1 MSKDAQRALAVVIL
15 AAGKGTR
22 MKSRRS
28 KVLHEIAGRPMLD
41 YSLSLAEALAAEHR
55 VVVIGRDA
63 EQLEETFG
71 GRAQLVRQ
79 AEQKG
84 TGHAVQ
90 VAMQALA
97 GFDGDVLIAYGDI
110 PLLRPSSIERLIAL
124 RAETGSPLALLTS
137 PDPLPGIVIRAPDGR
152 VDRILERT
160 DATPEEMGTREG
172 NTGVYLVDSGFLA
185 KALAELDTKNEQG
198 ELYLTDIVEIA
209 RRHGQPV
216 EAIQLEDGNEA
227 LGVNDRSEL
236 AQASAV
242 QYRRNAERLM
252 AGGVT
257 FDDPTA
263 SYVDTGVEI
272 GCDSRIEPGVVI
284 TGPSRLGEGVHVKA
298 HSVIEDSVLG
308 DDVVIGP
315 CAHLR
320 PGSRLE
326 DGVRIGNFVEVKN
339 SHLGA
344 GVKADHLAYL
354 GDADVGAGSSF
365 GCGSI
370 TVNYDWEQKHRTTV
384 GEGVRIGCNANLIA
398 PVELEDGSFVAAG
411 TTVTKPVKTDAIAVS
426 TGRQK
431 NLEGWGLRRR
441 KSRGTEE
448 SGSGS
453 DRG

>member
-28 KVLHEIAGRPMLD
+28 KVLHEIAGLPMLE
-41 YSLSLAEALAAEHR
+41 YPLAMAEALASEHR
-55 VVVIGRDA
+55 IVVIGCDA
-63 EQLEETFG
+63 EQVREAFA
-71 GRAQLVRQ
+71 GRAEFVLQ
-79 AEQKG
+79 AEQNG

-90 VAMQALA
+90 MAMAALA
-97 GFDGDVLIAYGDI
+97 GFDGDVLIAYGDC
-110 PLLRPSSIERLIAL
+110 PLLRVESIERLIAL
-124 RAETGSPLALLTS
+124 RARSGSPLAMLTS
-137 PDPLPGIVIRAPDGR
+137 PDPLPGIVIRGPDGR
-152 VDRILERT
+152 VDRVLERT
-160 DATPEEMGTREG
+160 DATPEELEIREG

-185 KALAELDTKNEQG
+185 KALGELDPKNEQG

-209 RRHGQPV
+209 RRHGHRV
-216 EAIQLEDGNEA
+216 EAIQPDDGDEA
-227 LGVNDRSEL
+227 LGVNDRREL
-236 AQASAV
+236 AHAAAV
-242 QYRRNAERLM
+242 QYRRNADRLM
-252 AGGVT
+252 AEGVT
-257 FDDPTA
+257 FDDPAA

-284 TGPSRLGEGVHVKA
+284 SGPSRLGQGVHVKA

-315 CAHLR
+315 SAHLR
-320 PGSRLE
+320 PDSWLE

-344 GVKADHLAYL
+344 GVKADHLAYV

-370 TVNYDWEQKHRTTV
+370 TVNYDWKEKHRTTV
-384 GEGVRIGCNANLIA
+384 GKGVRIGCNVNLIA
-398 PVELEDGSFVAAG
+398 PVELEDGAFVAAG

-431 NLEGWGLRRR
+431 NLEGWGRRWR
-441 KSRGTEE
+441 KKWGTRE
-448 SGSGS
+448 
-453 DRG
+453 